1 MTKRESLSGVEGV
14 GEAGTG
20 QAGGCT
26 GSRRIAII
34 LVSRSIYSRMDIQSL
49 KRLRCFETL
58 VQNPLAVS
66 TACVC
71 VSL

>member
-49 KRLRCFETL
+49 KRL
-58 VQNPLAVS
+58 
-66 TACVC
+66 CVA
-71 VSL
+71 LRP